1 MNFTELFMWYL
12 AAFGVSYIVGF
23 SKISFPFRVTL
34 GNSKSTLLHWF
45 LDLIECPACVSTWL
59 GFFYGVAKS
68 EGLPIHNRALTVL
81 LYGTSTSATS
91 FVLGRLTGLIEGDK
105 KFE

>member
-1 MNFTELFMWYL
+1 MNFAELLFWYF

-23 SKISFPFRVTL
+23 SKISFPFRVKL
-34 GNSKSTLLHWF
+34 GNSKSILLHWF

-59 GFFYGVAKS
+59 GFFYGALKS
-68 EGLPIHNRALTVL
+68 DGLPLHHRALTVL
-81 LYGTSTSATS
+81 LYGASTSGVS
-91 FVLGRLTGLIEGDK
+91 FLLGRLTGLIESDK